1 MHICQKKVLF
11 CQIFFIFDVPDSV
24 TTMLKEIKIIAL
36 LSIIPWT
43 IVTGQ
48 HLSHQVLVPAAGVVA
63 AGQVFYSQTIGET
76 AVELVGTGNFEL
88 TQGFQQPIIRFFPG
102 SPKGGTGVEVYP
114 NPAVDHVKVEF
125 YGDNARS
132 FMIYVI
138 NITGTVAFTRRV
150 QFSSEYWHIEQLDM
164 SRLGIGLY
172 FVRIVSDDAAI
183 NRSFKIEKL

>member
-1 MHICQKKVLF
+1 MHIRQKNVLF
-11 CQIFFIFDVPDSV
+11 CQKFFIFDVPDLV
-24 TTMLKEIKIIAL
+24 ITMLKGIKIIAL
-36 LSIIPWT
+36 LLIISWT
-43 IVTGQ
+43 NVTGQ

-76 AVELVGTGNFEL
+76 AVELTGTGNFEL
-88 TQGFQQPIIRFFPG
+88 TQGFQQPLIRFFPQ
-102 SPKGGTGVEVYP
+102 SPPGGTGVEVYP
-114 NPAVDHVKVEF
+114 NPAVEYVKVEL

-150 QFSSEYWHIEQLDM
+150 QFSSEYWHIEQLDI
-164 SRLGIGLY
+164 SRLGTGLY
-172 FVRIVSDDAAI
+172 FVRIVSDDAVI